1 MTQCGIEFVGRID
14 PDAAFQGVIMRFYSS
29 LVRLLTGLCIA
40 LACQVPVALANDHG
54 GGGGDPPLKFVTN
67 LGPTRYVA
75 FELVLEP
82 ATPEVAHHLSLYRPR
97 LQHEI
102 ILLLSTQKVEVLQ
115 TLKGKLELQ
124 AEIQDIANHVIH
136 EDEKS
141 GVKDVMFTSFII
153 Q

>member
-1 MTQCGIEFVGRID
+1 MPKCGIEFVGRID
-14 PDAAFQGVIMRFYSS
+14 RDAASHGVIMRFHSF
-29 LVRLLTGLCIA
+29 VARLLTGFCLA

-67 LGPTRYVA
+67 LGTTRYVS
-75 FELVLEP
+75 FEVVLEP
-82 ATPEVAHHLSLYRPR
+82 ATPEIAHHLSLYRPR

-136 EDEKS
+136 EDEKT